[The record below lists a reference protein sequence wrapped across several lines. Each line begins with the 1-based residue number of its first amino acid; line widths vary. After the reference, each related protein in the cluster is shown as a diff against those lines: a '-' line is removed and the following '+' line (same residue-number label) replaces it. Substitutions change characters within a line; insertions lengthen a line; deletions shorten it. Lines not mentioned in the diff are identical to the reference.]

1 MSNNILFLEIRIL
14 KHPTVVWYS
23 VSDSIVEW
31 YKSWCGGNDI
41 KSWLVMLKS
50 TWGEDKVPFS
60 EFIKVLST
68 TQAQKSKI
76 KMFTVENRTEN
87 YL

>member
-1 MSNNILFLEIRIL
+1 
-14 KHPTVVWYS
+14 
-23 VSDSIVEW
+23 
-31 YKSWCGGNDI
+31 
-41 KSWLVMLKS
+41 MLKS
-50 TWGEDKVPFS
+50 TWGEDKVPLS

-87 YL
+87 YLQPLFFIFPEEGTKDYQVLSPEINYQCKLKKKYQFK